1 MTWRTSSSVSAFGCI
16 LSLKLCDLC
25 ELWNCLL
32 SNAEGSVF
40 YSNILKFGIRI
51 RNRPLVCPMKDD
63 GLVDSL
69 NGLHTQT
76 EHEHMLGWFGGLCY
90 SSLTSSVKNL
100 CSSLGRLFWWRQI
113 VLVTEFLSCKHYSFL
128 RWAVAILASV
138 LLRFI
143 YPYFL
148 PLYLLASVDGW
159 TSLHMITVGFKFFKG
174 AISDFSL

>member
-32 SNAEGSVF
+32 SNAEASVF

-76 EHEHMLGWFGGLCY
+76 EHEHILGWFGGLCY

-128 RWAVAILASV
+128 RWAVA
-138 LLRFI
+138 
-143 YPYFL
+143 YF
-148 PLYLLASVDGW
+148 SICF
-159 TSLHMITVGFKFFKG
+159 T
-174 AISDFSL
+174 